1 MQRLIRTLHDGGYSC
16 VVRNGAEIRTCSR
29 RGVADLYRLLKHDPA
44 FLEGASVA
52 DKVVGKAAAALLA
65 AGKVRR
71 LHADTIST
79 PALELLRRAGI
90 ETTYEREVDHIVDRT
105 QTGWCPLEL
114 RCRDARTAEECLPR
128 IEAFMKALEAQMQT
142 V

>member
-1 MQRLIRTLHDGGYSC
+1 MQRLIRTLHEGGYSC

-44 FLEGASVA
+44 FLAGASVA
-52 DKVVGKAAAALLA
+52 DKVVGKAAAALLV
-65 AGKVRR
+65 AGGIRA

-79 PALELLRRAGI
+79 PALELLHRAGI
-90 ETTYEREVDHIVDRT
+90 ETTYGTEVGHIADRT
-105 QTGWCPLEL
+105 GNGWCPLEL

-128 IEAFMKALEAQMQT
+128 IEAFMNALAAQTQPA
-142 V
+142 